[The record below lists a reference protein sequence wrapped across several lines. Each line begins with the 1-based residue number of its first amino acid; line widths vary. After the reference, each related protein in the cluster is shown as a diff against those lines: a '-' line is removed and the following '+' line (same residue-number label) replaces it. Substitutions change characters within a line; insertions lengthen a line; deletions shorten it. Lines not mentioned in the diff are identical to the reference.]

1 VSAYLRKRRKFQA
14 STEDSL
20 SYINTAAKTAWAN
33 DVDLD
38 DLGSYIAGT
47 TAYTGD
53 SSLPDTRGSP
63 EDPRLMSL
71 IDSLVRTRVAVEA
84 RIVSI
89 ATSVRRLPICFVNFT
104 LTTSELTDLCKRM
117 TDPAV

>member
-53 SSLPDTRGSP
+53 SSLPDTRGSKINVADRQFGQDASRGGSSHSQHCDQC
-63 EDPRLMSL
+63 EATANLFCEL
-71 IDSLVRTRVAVEA
+71 HIDD
-84 RIVSI
+84 I
-89 ATSVRRLPICFVNFT
+89 
-104 LTTSELTDLCKRM
+104 
-117 TDPAV
+117 